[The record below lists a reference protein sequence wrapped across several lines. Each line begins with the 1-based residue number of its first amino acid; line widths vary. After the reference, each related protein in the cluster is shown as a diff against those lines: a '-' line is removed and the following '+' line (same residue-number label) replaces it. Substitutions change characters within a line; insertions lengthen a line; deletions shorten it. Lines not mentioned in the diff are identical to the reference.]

1 MPPESGMLFR
11 NRKILPKSGKVRTS
25 LIQDAPNAPPGSVQI
40 EKGDIL
46 MGYDWDGVKSRR
58 MRALKLGISLF
69 IFAMTLAV
77 PTMFFLHF
85 R

>member
-1 MPPESGMLFR
+1 
-11 NRKILPKSGKVRTS
+11 
-25 LIQDAPNAPPGSVQI
+25 
-40 EKGDIL
+40 

-69 IFAMTLAV
+69 IFAVTLV
-77 PTMFFLHF
+77 GPTMFFLHF